1 LLLAAFPVHYLA
13 FDPFDILPVF
23 YLEQAH
29 NAHLAAAA
37 VPALSQE
44 AQAVEVERV
53 AAKAQKHLATVVQG
67 C

>member
-29 NAHLAAAA
+29 KADLAAAA

-44 AQAVEVERV
+44 AFHTTEIEA
-53 AAKAQKHLATVVQG
+53 
-67 C
+67 